1 MLPVHFASRKT
12 GHPAVEGFEEK
23 DFSYWY
29 DKSVDMIT
37 PIIYNTFEAEGFTP
51 ILLSGNTNDDNE
63 WGQTLACAEKDYNG
77 KKYIICN
84 VDLRQENPVAQRF
97 INSIMNF
104 MIYNSYVQKY
114 IEIF

>member
-1 MLPVHFASRKT
+1 MSIELYSGDCLEVMKNIP
-12 GHPAVEGFEEK
+12 
-23 DFSYWY
+23 

-97 INSIMNF
+97 INSIM
-104 MIYNSYVQKY
+104 K
-114 IEIF
+114 